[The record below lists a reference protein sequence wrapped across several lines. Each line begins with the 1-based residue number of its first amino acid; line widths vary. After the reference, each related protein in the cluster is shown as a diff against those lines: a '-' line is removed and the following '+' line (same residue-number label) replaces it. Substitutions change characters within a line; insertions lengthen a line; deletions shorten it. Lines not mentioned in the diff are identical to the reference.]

1 MDLDNAAESAEPL
14 RSFLEVGRN
23 VMAFKSFSYHQC
35 LLMIPI
41 KGHLMPQQCIGG
53 VLNPD
58 DESLLSHHENLT
70 IFQQDCAQFHAT
82 RQTNI
87 LSMCKEW
94 MLQPWPAYGHSLIQ
108 LEHLWDQIGRGVG
121 SRLDHPRARAHM
133 IQLPQKGFEMIPL
146 VRLRR
151 FIRSMRYRCDAV
163 IDSGGG
169 YTRY

>member
-1 MDLDNAAESAEPL
+1 M
-14 RSFLEVGRN
+14 RSLLKVGRN

-41 KGHLMPQQCIGG
+41 KDHLTPQRCIGG

-58 DESLLSHHENLT
+58 VEPLLSHHENLT
-70 IFQQDCAQFHAT
+70 IFQQDFADFHAT

-94 MLQPWPAYGHSLIQ
+94 MLQPWPAYGPSLIQ

-133 IQLPQKGFEMIPL
+133 IQSIQKDFKTIPL
-146 VRLRR
+146 LRLRR
-151 FIRSMRYRCDAV
+151 FIRSMRYRCDAF
-163 IDSGGG
+163 IDSG
-169 YTRY
+169 

>member
-35 LLMIPI
+35 LLMIQI
-41 KGHLMPQQCIGG
+41 KDHLTPQRCIGG

-58 DESLLSHHENLT
+58 VEPLMSHHENLT

-94 MLQPWPAYGHSLIQ
+94 MLQPKLAYGPNAIQ
-108 LEHLWDQIGRGVG
+108 FEHLWDQIVGGVG
-121 SRLDHPRARAHM
+121 SRLRDPRARAQM
-133 IQLPQKGFEMIPL
+133 I
-146 VRLRR
+146 
-151 FIRSMRYRCDAV
+151 
-163 IDSGGG
+163 
-169 YTRY
+169 

>member
-1 MDLDNAAESAEPL
+1 
-14 RSFLEVGRN
+14 
-23 VMAFKSFSYHQC
+23 
-35 LLMIPI
+35 MIPI
-41 KGHLMPQQCIGG
+41 KDHLTPQRCIGG

-58 DESLLSHHENLT
+58 VEPLMPHHENLT

-94 MLQPWPAYGHSLIQ
+94 MLQPWPAYGPSLIQ

-163 IDSGGG
+163 IDSISPDIESVHS
-169 YTRY
+169 

>member
-1 MDLDNAAESAEPL
+1 
-14 RSFLEVGRN
+14 
-23 VMAFKSFSYHQC
+23 
-35 LLMIPI
+35 
-41 KGHLMPQQCIGG
+41 
-53 VLNPD
+53 
-58 DESLLSHHENLT
+58 
-70 IFQQDCAQFHAT
+70 
-82 RQTNI
+82 
-87 LSMCKEW
+87 
-94 MLQPWPAYGHSLIQ
+94 MLQPWPAYGPSLIQ

-133 IQLPQKGFEMIPL
+133 IQLLQKGFEMIPL